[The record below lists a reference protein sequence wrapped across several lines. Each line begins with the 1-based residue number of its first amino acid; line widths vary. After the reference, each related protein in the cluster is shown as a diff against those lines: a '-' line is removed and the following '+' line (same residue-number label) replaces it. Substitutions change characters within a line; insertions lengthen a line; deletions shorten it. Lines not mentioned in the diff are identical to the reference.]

1 MVPLSEDEE
10 RILSEIERGLYA
22 EDPALAHQ
30 VGETT
35 LYRHALRNIRF
46 ASMGFIVGL
55 GVLLGGLSTA
65 VWLSFLGFLGML
77 AAAVSIY
84 DNLQKMGRAGLAE
97 VSGSLRAVG
106 LRDALGSTGQR
117 VRDRFR
123 RDED

>member
-1 MVPLSEDEE
+1 MPLSEDEE

-35 LYRHALRNIRF
+35 LYRHALRNIRI
-46 ASMGFIVGL
+46 AALGFLIGL
-55 GVLLGGLSTA
+55 AVLLGGLSTA

-77 AAAVSIY
+77 AAALSIY
-84 DNLQKMGRAGLAE
+84 DNVQKIGRAGLAE
-97 VSGSLRAVG
+97 VSGSLRAAG
-106 LRDALGSTGQR
+106 LRDAFGSTGQR

-123 RDED
+123 RDDI